1 MNKNKFK
8 YLNIKFIFHKD
19 KLFCF
24 GNKIY
29 MKICLDYSKMLK
41 KAALRIQC
49 HALAKNNRFLRI
61 AKGRCVVRIE
71 PNVYQILRVTTYEY
85 FNR

>member
-41 KAALRIQC
+41 KAAFENTMPCIG
-49 HALAKNNRFLRI
+49 K
-61 AKGRCVVRIE
+61 K
-71 PNVYQILRVTTYEY
+71 
-85 FNR
+85 